1 MRYTLAPNLEVI
13 ARHDPTVYTVIRMGE
28 AEDLPYWEMLEKLVG
43 VLAAEKQTL
52 QALLAENAALR
63 EIVVVVAEVSNSQMH
78 MARGDWAVCP
88 FQCGAQDAGL
98 HGWRKAHLNHREDCP
113 VTKARALLGEE
124 QNA

>member
-52 QALLAENAALR
+52 QALLTNASRMSATVP
-63 EIVVVVAEVSNSQMH
+63 VVVQM
-78 MARGDWAVCP
+78 
-88 FQCGAQDAGL
+88 AQ
-98 HGWRKAHLNHREDCP
+98 
-113 VTKARALLGEE
+113 E
-124 QNA
+124 QKP